1 MTQMKFA
8 ILVSLI
14 TWLLHTPNISENHL
28 NKYSGV
34 WNKRNRTFINFSG
47 FSHPYCS
54 YSGPYVY
61 WNWKKIIFSEKTVV
75 ILSLGHF
82 NEISWFWNKFYE
94 EIFPPVLLLWTVC
107 LMIDQNVPT
116 HMSIPDRTFIQDS
129 RVRIK
134 PFC

>member
-1 MTQMKFA
+1 MTQFA

-34 WNKRNRTFINFSG
+34 WNKRNRTLINFSG

-61 WNWKKIIFSEKTVV
+61 WNYKKIIFSENTVA
-75 ILSLGHF
+75 ILSFGHL
-82 NEISWFWNKFYE
+82 NEISWFLNKVYE
-94 EIFPPVLLLWTVC
+94 KIFPPVLLLWTVC
-107 LMIDQNVPT
+107 LFGPNLPI
-116 HMSIPDRTFIQDS
+116 HMFIPERTFITNS
-129 RVRIK
+129 RVSVHTLIEIE
-134 PFC
+134 